1 MKATR
6 KVEFSAEEV
15 KTIDNFFDLLIEL
28 GQETPHI
35 RTIDL
40 FGYLIEKWAYQKT
53 STGDTTLYLD
63 RLDEYVENEKNPF

>member
-6 KVEFSAEEV
+6 KVEFDAEEV
-15 KTIDNFFDLLIEL
+15 KTIDDFFDLLTEL
-28 GQETPHI
+28 GQVTPPT

-40 FGYLIEKWAYQKT
+40 FGYLIEKWAYQKA

-63 RLDEYVENEKNPF
+63 RLDEYVENEVD

>member
-6 KVEFSAEEV
+6 KVEFSTEEV
-15 KTIDNFFDLLIEL
+15 KTIDDFFELLMEL
-28 GQETPHI
+28 GNIAPHT

-40 FGYLIEKWAYQKT
+40 FEYLIAKWAYQKA

-63 RLDEYVENEKNPF
+63 RLDEYVDDK

>member
-6 KVEFSAEEV
+6 KVEFSTEEV
-15 KTIDNFFDLLIEL
+15 KTIDDFFELLTEL
-28 GQETPHI
+28 GHIAPHT

-40 FGYLIEKWAYQKT
+40 FAYLIAKWAYQKA

-63 RLDEYVENEKNPF
+63 RLDEYVDDNK

>member
-6 KVEFSAEEV
+6 KVEFSTEEV
-15 KTIDNFFDLLIEL
+15 KTIDNFFDILDGL
-28 GQETPHI
+28 GNIAPHT

-40 FGYLIEKWAYQKT
+40 FVYLIEKWAYQKA

-63 RLDEYVENEKNPF
+63 KLDKYVEDK

>member
-6 KVEFSAEEV
+6 KVEFSTEEV
-15 KTIDNFFDLLIEL
+15 KTIDDFFDLLTEL
-28 GQETPHI
+28 GEVAPHT

-40 FGYLIEKWAYQKT
+40 FGYLIEKWAYQKA

-63 RLDEYVENEKNPF
+63 RLDEYVEDK

>member
-6 KVEFSAEEV
+6 EVEFSLEEV
-15 KTIDNFFDLLIEL
+15 KTIDDFFDILTEL
-28 GQETPHI
+28 GHIAPHT

-40 FGYLIEKWAYQKT
+40 FGYLIEKWAYQKA

-63 RLDEYVENEKNPF
+63 KLDDYAESEVD

>member
-6 KVEFSAEEV
+6 QVEFSTEEV
-15 KTIDNFFDLLIEL
+15 KTIDDFFDLLTEL
-28 GQETPHI
+28 GYVTPHT

-40 FGYLIEKWAYQKT
+40 FGYLIEKWACQKA

-63 RLDEYVENEKNPF
+63 KLDKYVEDEVD

>member
-6 KVEFSAEEV
+6 KVEFSTEEV
-15 KTIDNFFDLLIEL
+15 KTIDNFFELLTEL
-28 GQETPHI
+28 GHIAPHT

-40 FGYLIEKWAYQKT
+40 FGYLIEKWAYQKA

-63 RLDEYVENEKNPF
+63 RLDEYVEDK